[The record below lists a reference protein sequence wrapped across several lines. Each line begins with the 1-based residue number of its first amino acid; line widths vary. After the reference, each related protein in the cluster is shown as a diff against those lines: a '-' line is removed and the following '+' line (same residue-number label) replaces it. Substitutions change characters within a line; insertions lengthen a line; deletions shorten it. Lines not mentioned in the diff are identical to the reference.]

1 MEVVKLQCFRT
12 ITKGQFLTADS
23 RLGILTRA
31 LQIILGWKT
40 RVERVV
46 QQEIKLYLH
55 GTSIKLL
62 RESLKVSCTQSM
74 ET

>member
-1 MEVVKLQCFRT
+1 M
-12 ITKGQFLTADS
+12 TKGQFLTADS
-23 RLGILTRA
+23 RLGILTCA

-74 ET
+74 ENVGYVLC